1 MGSNHLIQ
9 QVYVLNAETIGR
21 AISIDISNIS
31 LSPDVN
37 IISSI
42 PLDVNLTG
50 IPGSTPA
57 NTYAEVTLVPPSSLT
72 TVASYTVPAGKSFYI
87 QGFVAG
93 GTANAW
99 FKLQINGV
107 TVMSARST
115 TAQQTVTPSFLTSCP
130 VASAGQTVT
139 IKVIHEESSNADF
152 EGTILGVTN

>member
-9 QVYVLNAETIGR
+9 QVYVLNAETIGKS
-21 AISIDISNIS
+21 ISVDISNIS

-50 IPGSTPA
+50 VPGATPVP
-57 NTYAEVTLVPPSSLT
+57 TYAEANLVPPSSLT
-72 TVASYTVPAGKSFYI
+72 TIASYVVPAGKSFYA

-115 TAQQTVTPSFLTSCP
+115 TAQQTVTPSFLAACP
-130 VASAGQTVT
+130 VASPGDT
-139 IKVIHEESSNADF
+139 ITLAVIHEAATNADF
-152 EGTILGVTN
+152 EGTILGVIN